1 MFNITMKVINLKKK
15 IILTFILIII
25 ALGVYIFAKVS
36 DIVRHDYDKQNKV
49 ILFIKSIISPHYLK
63 IVRDNVFFISKL
75 KAKNEFLELQVEKY
89 EQGNEGQKFNSQIVK
104 VGETDYEI
112 NYFFLPFKRLDLN
125 LGWNAEINSLRA
137 HYAEI
142 NNEKMFSISGE
153 GKTVYFD
160 KKNFLKEQLKFKELP
175 NNINEILEENNLQL
189 IGIRDLFFYN
199 NQIFIS
205 MMIKNEN
212 GITINIYNAD
222 LNYKKINFKSFFET
236 KEYWKNYNV
245 FSGGRLEKYKDNKIL
260 FSIGFAKNYDAP
272 QDKNSFLGKI
282 IAIDLNSKNY
292 ELISY
297 GHRNPQGLYFH
308 KDKNVV
314 INTEHGPKGGDEV
327 NLNFLN
333 LEEDKNFG
341 WPRASYGNPY
351 PGEEKLFDSD
361 TFKKSH
367 KELGFIEP
375 IKYYDPSIGISEVI
389 YLNRNSFCA
398 SDCIWISSLRANSI
412 YILEFDED
420 FKKVINKERIY
431 LKGHRIR
438 DIDYDKDLD
447 LIILLG
453 ENIPA
458 LITIKKIV

>member
-1 MFNITMKVINLKKK
+1 MKFKK
-15 IILTFILIII
+15 IIIILIFII
-25 ALGVYIFAKVS
+25 PVGIYIFAKTS
-36 DIVRHDYDKQNKV
+36 EIVRHGYDKQNKV
-49 ILFIKSIISPHYLK
+49 ILFIKSIISSHYLK
-63 IVRDNVFFISKL
+63 IVRDKIFVIPNL
-75 KAKNEFLELQVEKY
+75 KAKNEFLELQVTKY

-104 VGETDYEI
+104 VGETNYEI

-125 LGWNAEINSLRA
+125 LGWKAEINSLRA

-142 NNEKMFSISGE
+142 NNENMFSISGE

-160 KKNFLKEQLKFKELP
+160 KKNLLKDQLNFRELP
-175 NNINEILEENNLQL
+175 NNINQILKKNNFQL

-205 MMIKNEN
+205 MMVKSEN

-222 LNYKKINFKSFFET
+222 LNYEKINFKIFFET
-236 KEYWKNYNV
+236 KEYWKSYNV
-245 FSGGRLEKYKDNKIL
+245 FSGGRLEKYKDDKIL

-282 IAIDLNSKNY
+282 IAIDLTSKNF
-292 ELISY
+292 EFISY
-297 GHRNPQGLYFH
+297 GHRNPQGLYYH
-308 KDKNVV
+308 KDRNIV
-314 INTEHGPKGGDEV
+314 INTEHGPKGGDEL
-327 NLNFLN
+327 NFNFLN
-333 LEEDKNFG
+333 LEEDKNYG
-341 WPRASYGNPY
+341 WPRVSYGNAY
-351 PGEEKLFDSD
+351 SGEEKLFNSD

-375 IKYYDPSIGISEVI
+375 TKYYDPSIGISEVI
-389 YLNRNSFCA
+389 YLNQNSFCI
-398 SDCIWISSLRANSI
+398 SDCLWISSLRANSI
-412 YILEFDED
+412 YILGLDEE
-420 FKKVINKERIY
+420 FKKITNEERIY
-431 LKGHRIR
+431 LEGHRIR

-453 ENIPA
+453 ENVPA

>member
-1 MFNITMKVINLKKK
+1 MKITNLKKK
-15 IILTFILIII
+15 IILILILIVI
-25 ALGVYIFAKVS
+25 PLGVYILAKAS
-36 DIVRHDYDKQNKV
+36 DIVRYGYDKQNKV

-63 IVRDNVFFISKL
+63 IVKDNVFFIPKL
-75 KAKNEFLELQVEKY
+75 KAKNEFLELQVTKY
-89 EQGNEGQKFNSQIVK
+89 EQGNEGQKFDSKIVK
-104 VGETDYEI
+104 VGETDYEV

-125 LGWNAEINSLRA
+125 LGWKAEINSLRA

-142 NNEKMFSISGE
+142 NNENMFSISGE

-160 KKNFLKEQLKFKELP
+160 KKNLLKEQLEFKELP

-189 IGIRDLFFYN
+189 IGIRDLFFYK

-205 MMIKNEN
+205 MMTKNED
-212 GITINIYNAD
+212 GITINVYNAN
-222 LNYKKINFKSFFET
+222 LNYKKINFKIFFET
-236 KEYWKNYNV
+236 KEYWQTYNV
-245 FSGGRLEKYKDNKIL
+245 FSGGRLENYKDDKIL

-341 WPRASYGNPY
+341 WPRVSYGKPY
-351 PGEEKLFDSD
+351 PGDEKIFDSD

-389 YLNRNSFCA
+389 HLNRNSFCA

-420 FKKVINKERIY
+420 FKKVINKGRIY
-431 LKGHRIR
+431 LEGHRIR

-453 ENIPA
+453 ENVPA

>member
-1 MFNITMKVINLKKK
+1 MKFKK
-15 IILTFILIII
+15 IIIILIFII
-25 ALGVYIFAKVS
+25 PVGIYIFAKTSEV
-36 DIVRHDYDKQNKV
+36 VRHGYDRQNKV
-49 ILFIKSIISPHYLK
+49 ILFIKSIVSSHYLK
-63 IVRDNVFFISKL
+63 IVKDKIFVISNL
-75 KAKNEFLELQVEKY
+75 KAKNELLKLQVKKY

-104 VGETDYEI
+104 VGEINYEV

-125 LGWNAEINSLRA
+125 LGWKADINSLRA

-142 NNEKMFSISGE
+142 NNENMFSISGE

-160 KKNFLKEQLKFKELP
+160 KKNLLKDQLNFKELP
-175 NNINEILEENNLQL
+175 NNINQILEKNNFQL

-205 MMIKNEN
+205 MMVKSEN
-212 GITINIYNAD
+212 GITINIYNAN
-222 LNYKKINFKSFFET
+222 LNYKKINFKIFFET
-236 KEYWKNYNV
+236 KEYWKGYNV
-245 FSGGRLEKYKDNKIL
+245 FSGGRLEKYKDDKIL
-260 FSIGFAKNYDAP
+260 FSIGFSKNYDAP

-282 IAIDLNSKNY
+282 IAIDLISKNF

-297 GHRNPQGLYFH
+297 GHRNPQGLYYH
-308 KDKNVV
+308 KDRNIV
-314 INTEHGPKGGDEV
+314 INTEHGPKGGDEL
-327 NLNFLN
+327 NFNFLN
-333 LEEDKNFG
+333 LEEDKNYG
-341 WPRASYGNPY
+341 WPRVSYGNAY
-351 PGEEKLFDSD
+351 SGEEKLFKSD

-375 IKYYDPSIGISEVI
+375 TKYYDPSIGISEVI
-389 YLNRNSFCA
+389 YLNQNSFCI
-398 SDCIWISSLRANSI
+398 SDCLWISSLRANSI
-412 YILEFDED
+412 YILGLDEE
-420 FKKVINKERIY
+420 FKKITNEERIY

-453 ENIPA
+453 ENVPA

>member
-1 MFNITMKVINLKKK
+1 MKIKNLKKK
-15 IILTFILIII
+15 IVIILILIII
-25 ALGVYIFAKVS
+25 PLGVYIFAKTS
-36 DIVRHDYDKQNKV
+36 EIVRHGYDKQNKV

-63 IVRDNVFFISKL
+63 IVRDNIFIISNL
-75 KAKNEFLELQVEKY
+75 KAKNEFLNLQVTKY
-89 EQGNEGQKFNSQIVK
+89 EQGNDGQKFDSQIVK
-104 VGETDYEI
+104 VGEINYEV

-142 NNEKMFSISGE
+142 NDEKIFSISGE
-153 GKTVYFD
+153 GKIVYFD
-160 KKNFLKEQLKFKELP
+160 KKNLLKNQLNFKELP
-175 NNINEILEENNLQL
+175 NNINQILEENNLQL

-205 MMIKNEN
+205 MMIKSEN

-222 LNYKKINFKSFFET
+222 LNYKKINFKTFFET
-236 KEYWKNYNV
+236 KEYWKSYNV
-245 FSGGRLEKYKDNKIL
+245 FSGGRLEKYKDDKIL

-282 IAIDLNSKNY
+282 IAIDLISKNF

-297 GHRNPQGLYFH
+297 GHRNPQGLYYH
-308 KDKNVV
+308 KDRNIV
-314 INTEHGPKGGDEV
+314 INTEHGPKGGDEL
-327 NLNFLN
+327 NFNFLN
-333 LEEDKNFG
+333 LEEDKNYG
-341 WPRASYGNPY
+341 WPRVSYGNAY
-351 PGEEKLFDSD
+351 PGEVKLFKSD

-375 IKYYDPSIGISEVI
+375 TKYYDPSIGISEVI
-389 YLNRNSFCA
+389 YLNQNSFCV
-398 SDCIWISSLRANSI
+398 SDCLWISSLRANSI
-412 YILEFDED
+412 YILGLDEE
-420 FKKVINKERIY
+420 FKKTINKGRIY
-431 LKGHRIR
+431 LEGHRIR
-438 DIDYDKDLD
+438 DIDYDEDLD

-453 ENIPA
+453 ENVPA

>member
-1 MFNITMKVINLKKK
+1 MKITNLKKK
-15 IILTFILIII
+15 IILILILIVI
-25 ALGVYIFAKVS
+25 PLGVYILAKAS
-36 DIVRHDYDKQNKV
+36 DIVRYGYDKQNKV

-63 IVRDNVFFISKL
+63 IVKDNVFFIPKL
-75 KAKNEFLELQVEKY
+75 KAKNEFLELQVTKY
-89 EQGNEGQKFNSQIVK
+89 EQGNEGQKFDSKIVK
-104 VGETDYEI
+104 VGETDYEV

-125 LGWNAEINSLRA
+125 LGWKAEINSLRA

-142 NNEKMFSISGE
+142 NNENMFSISGE

-160 KKNFLKEQLKFKELP
+160 KKNLLKEQLEFKELP

-189 IGIRDLFFYN
+189 IGIRDLFFYK

-205 MMIKNEN
+205 MMTKNED
-212 GITINIYNAD
+212 GITINVYNAN
-222 LNYKKINFKSFFET
+222 LNYKKINFKIFFET
-236 KEYWKNYNV
+236 KEYWQTYNV
-245 FSGGRLEKYKDNKIL
+245 FSGGRLENYKDDKIL

-389 YLNRNSFCA
+389 YFNRNSFCA
-398 SDCIWISSLRANSI
+398 SDCNWISSIRANSI
-412 YILEFDED
+412 YILEFDQD
-420 FKKVINKERIY
+420 YKKVINKGRIH
-431 LKGHRIR
+431 LEGHRIR

-453 ENIPA
+453 ENVPA

>member
-1 MFNITMKVINLKKK
+1 MKITNLKKK
-15 IILTFILIII
+15 IILILILIII
-25 ALGVYIFAKVS
+25 PLGVYILAKAG
-36 DIVRHDYDKQNKV
+36 DIVRHGYDKQNKV

-63 IVRDNVFFISKL
+63 IVRDNVFFIQNL
-75 KAKNEFLELQVEKY
+75 KAKNEFLNLQVTKY
-89 EQGNEGQKFNSQIVK
+89 EQGNEGQKFKSQIVK
-104 VGETDYEI
+104 VGEIDYEV
-112 NYFFLPFKRLDLN
+112 NYFFLPFKKLDLN
-125 LGWNAEINSLRA
+125 LGWKAEINSLRA

-160 KKNFLKEQLKFKELP
+160 KKNFLKDQLKFKELP

-205 MMIKNEN
+205 MMIKSED
-212 GITINIYNAD
+212 GITINVYNAN
-222 LNYKKINFKSFFET
+222 LNYKKINFKIFFET

-245 FSGGRLEKYKDNKIL
+245 FSGGRLEKYKDDKIL
-260 FSIGFAKNYDAP
+260 FSIGFAKDYDAP
-272 QDKNSFLGKI
+272 QDKGSFLGKI

-297 GHRNPQGLYFH
+297 GHRNPQGLYFL
-308 KDKNVV
+308 KDKNVI

-333 LEEDKNFG
+333 LAEDKNFG
-341 WPRASYGNPY
+341 WPRVSYGKPY
-351 PGEEKLFDSD
+351 PGDEKIFDSD

-389 YLNRNSFCA
+389 HLNRNSFCA

-420 FKKVINKERIY
+420 FKKVINKGRIY
-431 LKGHRIR
+431 LEGHRIR

-453 ENIPA
+453 ENVPA